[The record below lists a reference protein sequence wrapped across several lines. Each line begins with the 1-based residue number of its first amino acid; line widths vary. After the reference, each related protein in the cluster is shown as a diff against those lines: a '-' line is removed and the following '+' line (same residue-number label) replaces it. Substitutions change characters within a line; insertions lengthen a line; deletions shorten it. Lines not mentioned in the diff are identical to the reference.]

1 MIVLFWSIQSQAQ
14 CTSFNGLTTPLN
26 SNNGQRGIMFDVMAT
41 NTVTVKCFDANLY
54 AGTTANYEIYYRAGT
69 HVGHENNAA
78 SWTLLG
84 NTTALTSLGNN
95 VLTPIP
101 ITVNVTIPAGQ
112 TYSFYVTNDF
122 GGGTSYTDGTT
133 VGNFLAGD
141 ANITVYEG
149 VGKSYPFG
157 LSFNVRNFN
166 GRINY
171 DLGGSVYSALTT
183 STTGVT
189 CSGNTD
195 GQAEI
200 TVQNGTAPYTVNGT
214 AYNSN
219 PFTITGLA
227 EGSHTFTVT
236 DNGGNSTTT
245 TATIAVNDV
254 IQPNVITQNL
264 TIPLDASGNASIT
277 AAQIDN
283 GSSDACGIASMSLD
297 NTSFTCANLGANTVT
312 LTVTDING
320 NSNTETAT
328 VTVEDNISPTATT
341 QNITAQLDASGS
353 VTITA
358 AQIDNSSSDN
368 CSIASMSLDN
378 STFSCTDV
386 GSSNTVTLTVTD
398 PSGNSNTA
406 TATVT
411 VEDNVAPN
419 VITQDITVTLD
430 GTGNATITAAQID
443 NGSSDAC
450 GIASMSLDITA
461 FTTADLGPNTV
472 TLTVTDVNGNS
483 NTNTAIVTVVDNNPP
498 TVVTQDITVQLDAS
512 GNASI
517 TAAQIDNG
525 STDNTGIASM
535 SLDITSFTCADV
547 GANTVTLTV
556 TDTDGNSST
565 GTATV
570 TVQDNISPN
579 VITQNI
585 TIQLDASGNA
595 SITNGQ
601 IDNGSSDACG
611 IASFSLDNTSFSC
624 SDVGSNTVTLTVTD
638 NNGNSNTGTATVTI
652 EDNVAPTV
660 VTQDITVS
668 LDGTGNA
675 TITAAQIDNGSSDA
689 CGIASMSLDITA
701 FTIANLG
708 PNTVTLTVTD
718 NNGNSNTSTAIVTVV
733 DNNPPNVVTQNVT
746 VQLDASGNAS
756 ITAAQIDNGS
766 TDNTG
771 IASMSL
777 DITSFTCAN
786 IGGNTVTLTVTDTDG
801 NSNTGT
807 ATVTVQDNIAPT
819 VSTQNIIIQL
829 DANGNATINT
839 GQIDNGSTDNC
850 SVASMSLDN
859 STFTCSDLGANT
871 VTLTVT
877 DPSGNSNTGTATVNI
892 QDNAAPTV
900 TTQDITVPLDGTG
913 NATITPA
920 QVDNGSSDPCGIA
933 SMSLDITA
941 FTTANLGPNTVTL
954 TVIDNNGNS
963 NTNTAIVTIVDNNPP
978 NVITQNITVNLDAT
992 GNASIT
998 AAQIDNGSTD
1008 NTGIA
1013 SMSLDITSFNC
1024 SNVGANNV
1032 TLTVTDTDGN
1042 SNTGMA
1048 IVTVQDNIAPTVATQ
1063 NITAQ
1068 LDASGNATITAA
1080 QIDNGSSDIC
1090 GVGSLSL
1097 DNSAFNCTNVGA
1109 NTVTLTVTDVNG
1121 NSNTGTATVNIQD
1134 NVAPSVITQ
1143 DITVALDGTGNASIT
1158 AAQVDNGSSDACG
1171 IASMSLDIS
1180 AFTTANLGPN
1190 TVTLTVMDNNG
1201 NSNTNTAIV
1210 TIVDNTPPTVVTQ
1223 DVTVALD
1230 ASGNATITATQI
1242 NNGSSDNGGIA
1253 SMSLDVSSFTCSNI
1267 GANTVTLTVTDNHGN
1282 SNTGTA
1288 TVTVQDNAAP
1298 TVTTQNITVQLD
1310 ASGNATITATQVNN
1324 GSADNCSVASMS
1336 IDNSTFN
1343 CSNVGTNT
1351 VTLTV
1356 TDGSGNSNTGTAT
1369 VTVEDNVAPTV
1380 VTQNISVQLDGT
1392 GNATITAAQIDNGS
1406 SDACG
1411 IASMSLDISA
1421 FTTANIGTNTVT
1433 LTVTDVNGNSN
1444 TGTATVT
1451 VQDNVPPIV
1460 VTQDITIQ
1468 LDASG
1473 NASITATQIDNGSTD
1488 NIAIASMSL
1497 DITTFNCSNVGANT
1511 VTLTVTDNNG
1521 NSSTGTATVTVQDN
1535 IVPTVTTQNI
1545 TIQLDA
1551 SGNTSITTTQIDNG
1565 STDACGIASMS
1576 LDNTSFN
1583 CSNVGANTVTLTV
1596 TDVNGNANT
1605 STATVTVEDNIIPT
1619 VVTQDITVQLNGSGN
1634 ATITAAQIDNGS
1646 SDACGIA
1653 SMSLDITSFT
1663 TANIGPNT
1671 VTLTVTDINGNS
1683 NTETAIVTV
1692 GDNVPPTVVTQ
1703 NMTVQLDAS
1712 GNASIT
1718 PAQIDNGSSD
1728 NAGIASMSLDNDA
1741 FTCAHIGANT
1751 VTLTVTDVNGNSNT
1765 GTAIIT
1771 VVDNLAPNVATQNI
1785 TVQLNASG
1793 NASITAAQ
1801 IDNGSTDNCGV
1812 ASITL
1817 DKSSFDCNS
1826 VGTNTVTLT
1835 VTDVNGNSNTST
1847 ATVTI
1852 QDNVAPNVVTQNI
1865 TTQLDA
1871 SGNVTITAV
1880 QIDNGS
1886 ADACGIA
1893 SMSLDKST
1901 FSCSDI
1907 GSANTVT
1914 LTVTDIHGNS
1924 NTSTATVTIQ
1934 DNVAPNVVTQNITT
1948 QLDASG
1954 NASITAVQV
1963 NNGSSDAC
1971 GIASMSLDNSTFS
1984 CVNVGTNTVTLTV
1997 TDIHGNSNTSTATI
2011 TIQDNVLPT
2020 VVTQNITAQLDANG
2034 NASIG
2039 ALQINNG
2046 SSDNCGISAIALND
2060 STFNCSDVGT
2070 NTVTLTITD
2079 AHGNSN
2085 TGTATVTIQD
2095 NVLPTVITQNITTQL
2110 DASGNATITAA
2121 QIDNGSTDNCGL
2133 ASMSLNNTSFTC
2145 ANVGSAN
2152 TVTLTVTDVN
2162 GNSNTSTATVTVQ
2175 DMVLPTVV
2183 TQNITAQLDASGN
2196 ATITAAQIDNGSTD
2210 NCSVAS
2216 IALDITSFDCS
2227 NVGTNT
2233 VTLTVTDVNGNANT
2247 GTATVTIEDN
2257 IIPTVVTQNIIAQLD
2272 ANGNA
2277 TITAAQ
2283 IDNGSTDN
2291 CTIANMTLDITAFD
2305 CSDIGANTVTLTV
2318 TDVNGNSNASTATVT
2333 VEDNVAPNVITQDI
2347 TIQLN
2352 ANGQAVITE
2361 GQINNGSTDAC
2372 GIADVSLDITAFDCS
2387 DVGANTVTLT
2397 VIDVNGNAASQ
2408 TATVN
2413 VEDNIIP
2420 TVITRNIEV
2429 SLDAIGQ
2436 ISISPSQID
2445 NGSFDNCTIASMD
2458 LDIRDFDCDDL
2469 GENTVILT
2477 VTDVN
2482 GNSNTATATVTVYD
2496 LQAPTLVCQSYE
2508 WEIDET
2514 GELTLEPEDLIAD
2527 VSDNCDVTTSIS
2539 QSVFNDFHIGTNEV
2553 IVTATDEAGNTTTCT
2568 TTVEV
2573 TFTCIALEAII
2584 TPNNDGRNDTWEM
2597 SCAYSFNNRLH
2608 IFNRAGNLVYSQVNY
2623 TGGWNGISNNG
2634 AELSQGPYFYV
2645 LEVELGGGLRPFRGS
2660 INIIRGK

>member
-1 MIVLFWSIQSQAQ
+1 
-14 CTSFNGLTTPLN
+14 
-26 SNNGQRGIMFDVMAT
+26 
-41 NTVTVKCFDANLY
+41 
-54 AGTTANYEIYYRAGT
+54 
-69 HVGHENNAA
+69 
-78 SWTLLG
+78 
-84 NTTALTSLGNN
+84 
-95 VLTPIP
+95 
-101 ITVNVTIPAGQ
+101 
-112 TYSFYVTNDF
+112 
-122 GGGTSYTDGTT
+122 
-133 VGNFLAGD
+133 
-141 ANITVYEG
+141 
-149 VGKSYPFG
+149 
-157 LSFNVRNFN
+157 
-166 GRINY
+166 
-171 DLGGSVYSALTT
+171 
-183 STTGVT
+183 
-189 CSGNTD
+189 
-195 GQAEI
+195 
-200 TVQNGTAPYTVNGT
+200 
-214 AYNSN
+214 
-219 PFTITGLA
+219 
-227 EGSHTFTVT
+227 
-236 DNGGNSTTT
+236 
-245 TATIAVNDV
+245 
-254 IQPNVITQNL
+254 
-264 TIPLDASGNASIT
+264 
-277 AAQIDN
+277 
-283 GSSDACGIASMSLD
+283 
-297 NTSFTCANLGANTVT
+297 
-312 LTVTDING
+312 
-320 NSNTETAT
+320 
-328 VTVEDNISPTATT
+328 
-341 QNITAQLDASGS
+341 
-353 VTITA
+353 
-358 AQIDNSSSDN
+358 
-368 CSIASMSLDN
+368 
-378 STFSCTDV
+378 
-386 GSSNTVTLTVTD
+386 
-398 PSGNSNTA
+398 
-406 TATVT
+406 
-411 VEDNVAPN
+411 
-419 VITQDITVTLD
+419 
-430 GTGNATITAAQID
+430 
-443 NGSSDAC
+443 
-450 GIASMSLDITA
+450 
-461 FTTADLGPNTV
+461 
-472 TLTVTDVNGNS
+472 
-483 NTNTAIVTVVDNNPP
+483 
-498 TVVTQDITVQLDAS
+498 
-512 GNASI
+512 
-517 TAAQIDNG
+517 
-525 STDNTGIASM
+525 
-535 SLDITSFTCADV
+535 
-547 GANTVTLTV
+547 
-556 TDTDGNSST
+556 
-565 GTATV
+565 
-570 TVQDNISPN
+570 
-579 VITQNI
+579 
-585 TIQLDASGNA
+585 
-595 SITNGQ
+595 
-601 IDNGSSDACG
+601 
-611 IASFSLDNTSFSC
+611 
-624 SDVGSNTVTLTVTD
+624 
-638 NNGNSNTGTATVTI
+638 
-652 EDNVAPTV
+652 
-660 VTQDITVS
+660 
-668 LDGTGNA
+668 
-675 TITAAQIDNGSSDA
+675 
-689 CGIASMSLDITA
+689 
-701 FTIANLG
+701 
-708 PNTVTLTVTD
+708 
-718 NNGNSNTSTAIVTVV
+718 
-733 DNNPPNVVTQNVT
+733 
-746 VQLDASGNAS
+746 
-756 ITAAQIDNGS
+756 
-766 TDNTG
+766 
-771 IASMSL
+771 
-777 DITSFTCAN
+777 
-786 IGGNTVTLTVTDTDG
+786 
-801 NSNTGT
+801 
-807 ATVTVQDNIAPT
+807 
-819 VSTQNIIIQL
+819 
-829 DANGNATINT
+829 
-839 GQIDNGSTDNC
+839 
-850 SVASMSLDN
+850 
-859 STFTCSDLGANT
+859 
-871 VTLTVT
+871 
-877 DPSGNSNTGTATVNI
+877 
-892 QDNAAPTV
+892 
-900 TTQDITVPLDGTG
+900 
-913 NATITPA
+913 
-920 QVDNGSSDPCGIA
+920 
-933 SMSLDITA
+933 
-941 FTTANLGPNTVTL
+941 
-954 TVIDNNGNS
+954 
-963 NTNTAIVTIVDNNPP
+963 
-978 NVITQNITVNLDAT
+978 
-992 GNASIT
+992 
-998 AAQIDNGSTD
+998 
-1008 NTGIA
+1008 
-1013 SMSLDITSFNC
+1013 
-1024 SNVGANNV
+1024 
-1032 TLTVTDTDGN
+1032 
-1042 SNTGMA
+1042 
-1048 IVTVQDNIAPTVATQ
+1048 
-1063 NITAQ
+1063 
-1068 LDASGNATITAA
+1068 
-1080 QIDNGSSDIC
+1080 
-1090 GVGSLSL
+1090 
-1097 DNSAFNCTNVGA
+1097 
-1109 NTVTLTVTDVNG
+1109 
-1121 NSNTGTATVNIQD
+1121 
-1134 NVAPSVITQ
+1134 
-1143 DITVALDGTGNASIT
+1143 
-1158 AAQVDNGSSDACG
+1158 
-1171 IASMSLDIS
+1171 
-1180 AFTTANLGPN
+1180 
-1190 TVTLTVMDNNG
+1190 MDNNG